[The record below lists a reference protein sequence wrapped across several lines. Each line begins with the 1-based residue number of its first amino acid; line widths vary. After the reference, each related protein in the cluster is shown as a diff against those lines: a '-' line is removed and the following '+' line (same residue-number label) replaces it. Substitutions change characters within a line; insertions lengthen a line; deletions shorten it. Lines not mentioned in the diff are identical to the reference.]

1 MTSRLFSPIRLRHL
15 ELTNRLVVAPMCQYS
30 ALDGCVSDWH
40 TIHLGTMAMSGAGLL
55 IVEATGVEPE
65 GRISPGCPGLYSD
78 DNELAWK
85 RVVDVCRR
93 YGSAKIGIQLAH
105 AGRKGSASRPWEG
118 GGSIPVG
125 QPGAW
130 QTRSAS
136 PEPFAPGW
144 QVPSSMSVDDLAAL
158 KARFVEA
165 TVRADRV
172 GFDLVE
178 LHSAHGYLMHQFLSP
193 LSNTRNDD
201 YGGSLENCMRFPLEV
216 FEALRKVWP
225 ASKPLGVR
233 ISASDWV
240 EGGWDLEQSITFA
253 KALEMHGCDFIDV
266 SSGGNVHDA
275 KIPMGPKYQV
285 PFAAAIRKAVR
296 MPVMTVGLIVEPEE
310 AEEILVSGEADM
322 VALARGFL
330 DDPRWGWHAAYR
342 LGGTAQIPPQ
352 YARAGAE
359 LWRPA
364 ARYKAKS

>member
-1 MTSRLFSPIRLRHL
+1 MSSLLFTPIKLRSV
-15 ELTNRLVVAPMCQYS
+15 EMPNRIVVAPMCQYS
-30 ALDGCVSDWH
+30 AHDGVPNDWH
-40 TIHLGTMAMSGAGLL
+40 LMHLGQFAVGGFGLVL
-55 IVEATGVEPE
+55 VEAAGVEPE
-65 GRISPGCPGLYSD
+65 GRITPGCVGLWSD
-78 DNELAWK
+78 AQEEGYARIIRFFRD
-85 RVVDVCRR
+85 

-105 AGRKGSASRPWEG
+105 AGRKASSKLPWQGGTALPPAEG
-118 GGSIPVG
+118 G
-125 QPGAW
+125 W
-130 QTRSAS
+130 QTVSSSAK
-136 PEPFAPGW
+136 AYGPGW
-144 QVPSSMSVDDLAAL
+144 HTPEALGDNSLQRVKKAFVDAAQ
-158 KARFVEA
+158 
-165 TVRADRV
+165 RAERV
-172 GFDLVE
+172 GFDAIE
-178 LHSAHGYLMHQFLSP
+178 LHSAHGYLMHQFLTP
-193 LSNTRNDD
+193 VINERTDQ
-201 YGGSLENCMRFPLEV
+201 YGGSLENRMRYPLEIFDAV
-216 FEALRKVWP
+216 RAVWP
-225 ASKPLGVR
+225 ESKPLGVR